1 MPGADLVRAMQSA
14 AAQFGQIV
22 RPGSVPAIIQV
33 QDAYGLVLFSL
44 SIPAGVGAA
53 DPTPVPGRAAEPEPP
68 PVPAGWAFAGGAAR
82 FDGVLVPVTG
92 RKLDVLRAL
101 AGADGPLSAD
111 DLRRAAWANYQA
123 EESSVRWT
131 VGELRKVLRAA
142 FPEFP
147 GDPVPADGGGYT
159 LAVR

>member
-1 MPGADLVRAMQSA
+1 MTGAELVRAMQSA
-14 AAQFGQIV
+14 AVQYARVVHPGAQPV
-22 RPGSVPAIIQV
+22 LIQV
-33 QDAYGLVLFSL
+33 RDRHNCVLFSL